1 MISHVTCR
9 LVCRH
14 CDKPRGRQAYVV
26 PFYPRY
32 NFLYFAAVAY
42 PEIFFGRGGVQ
53 QIQLRTED
61 RQDGDLGAVAP

>member
-42 PEIFFGRGGVQ
+42 PEIFFGGG
-53 QIQLRTED
+53 
-61 RQDGDLGAVAP
+61 GGFNKFS